1 VSSEIVASI
10 VIRTLNEAD
19 WLPQVFEELK
29 RQAGRYSHEVVLVD
43 SGSTDGTVEIARS
56 YGARVVFIKKEDFS
70 FGRSLNVGCDAALGK
85 VLVFVSGHCI
95 PVGEHWLD
103 NLIAPLIEGKCSY
116 SYGRQVGHA
125 RTKFSEQQLFEKFY
139 PGTSSISRTNFFCN
153 NANSALLRSVWET
166 NQFDEALTGLED
178 MELGKR
184 LVSVGHSI
192 GYVADAPVIHI
203 HEETWR
209 RVRIR
214 YEREAIALQHIMP
227 EVHVSML
234 DATRWFVS
242 GVIHDCGVALRDG
255 KLVRNCAKS
264 SCSGRC
270 NISART
276 RATSITAKSRA
287 CAARNISIPNRW
299 PQRTIFRC
307 LIPYRRA
314 HPDWM
319 STPRLKPPREHSPPA
334 HSRPLSHEGA

>member
-1 VSSEIVASI
+1 MSSEIVASI

-178 MELGKR
+178 MDLGKR
-184 LVSVGHSI
+184 LVRVGHSI
-192 GYVADAPVIHI
+192 GYVADAPVIHM

-255 KLVRNCAKS
+255 KLVRNLREIVLFRAMQYLGTYEGNVHHRKISRVRREEYFYPKPLAAKDDLS
-264 SCSGRC
+264 LSDTVSQSPSGLDVH
-270 NISART
+270 
-276 RATSITAKSRA
+276 TALK
-287 CAARNISIPNRW
+287 AA
-299 PQRTIFRC
+299 
-307 LIPYRRA
+307 A
-314 HPDWM
+314 
-319 STPRLKPPREHSPPA
+319 
-334 HSRPLSHEGA
+334 